1 MKNWYIYFVAMM
13 AIYGL
18 GCNRT
23 TSKKQVMQIGPAD
36 AQCLNCD
43 TLGTTVRMNMIQNH
57 YPLDTKNVYAIL
69 LNPKRKS
76 LIFGGDWTLQ
86 KWENGSWMGA
96 KMNGMY
102 GFGDVGMQLNFAPDY
117 YCFSYPVS
125 CYRITSGKYRIIQ
138 SFHDGRTENCFTEKY
153 YVMRTKL
160 LLGVLAWF
168 AACTLQAQEVNDRY
182 IEVTGTSEIEI
193 VPDKIHYLIEIREY
207 FEEEFDGKSKSE
219 EYRTK
224 VPLGQIEQQL
234 WKVLIDVG
242 IPKEAV
248 RTQEV
253 GDYWRRQGQDFL
265 VSKKYDITLT
275 DFKQID
281 EIVKRIDTRGVNTM
295 RIGELENKDML
306 VYHQKG
312 KIEALKA
319 AQRKATYLVE
329 ALGKKLGAVI
339 RIVEDGNI
347 GMSSLF
353 SAQSNVRA
361 SDAASFDGF
370 RTIKRHYSMQ
380 VRFEITD

>member
-1 MKNWYIYFVAMM
+1 
-13 AIYGL
+13 
-18 GCNRT
+18 
-23 TSKKQVMQIGPAD
+23 
-36 AQCLNCD
+36 
-43 TLGTTVRMNMIQNH
+43 
-57 YPLDTKNVYAIL
+57 
-69 LNPKRKS
+69 
-76 LIFGGDWTLQ
+76 
-86 KWENGSWMGA
+86 
-96 KMNGMY
+96 
-102 GFGDVGMQLNFAPDY
+102 
-117 YCFSYPVS
+117 
-125 CYRITSGKYRIIQ
+125 
-138 SFHDGRTENCFTEKY
+138 
-153 YVMRTKL
+153 MRTKL

-234 WKVLIDVG
+234 WKVLADVG
-242 IPKEAV
+242 ILKEAV

-339 RIVEDGNI
+339 RIVEDGNA
-347 GMSSLF
+347 GMSSFF

-361 SDAASFDGF
+361 SDAVSFDGF
-370 RTIKRHYSMQ
+370 RTIKKYYSMQ